1 MYGDTAVGRKR
12 VAQLRE
18 RADDIRSLAE
28 RLVAQSESVPWHGR
42 AAEAMRTRIKER
54 ATHLRA
60 AAEQHDVAANALVKH
75 LGVVDETKG
84 AIEEREHRGATLVEE
99 AHARVAATHG
109 EDGLPTVEPS
119 EEDATLIAF
128 SAPPSGH
135 KDWLTVEL
143 PGL

>member
-12 VAQLRE
+12 VHQLRE

-60 AAEQHDVAANALVKH
+60 AAEQHDVAANALAKH
-75 LGVVDETKG
+75 LGAVDEVKG
-84 AIEEREHRGATLVEE
+84 SIEEREHKGATLVEE
-99 AHARVAATHG
+99 AHNRVAATTG
-109 EDGLPTVEPS
+109 EDGQPTTEPS
-119 EEDATLIAF
+119 DEDTTLLAF
-128 SAPPSGH
+128 NAPPPGH